1 MRKELTEML
10 NSINVME
17 LLKLPDM
24 MSISNNI
31 LHKDEVAKTLKFT
44 EAAMKQLRE
53 TAYNN
58 L

>member
-1 MRKELTEML
+1 ML

-53 TAYNN
+53 TAYKN

>member
-1 MRKELTEML
+1 ML

-31 LHKDEVAKTLKFT
+31 LHKDEVAKASKSF
-44 EAAMKQLRE
+44 EVAMKQLRE
-53 TAYNN
+53 TLGNN

>member
-1 MRKELTEML
+1 MS
-10 NSINVME
+10 NSIVIGNLFKV
-17 LLKLPDM
+17 PDM